1 MSWCQIR
8 KESSAQLLYA
18 LMLLLPCMAQAKP
31 TLSSPEGTFSLIGG
45 DSLPTIHF
53 SRTLAGF
60 EKQFYQVTG
69 FTAGETP
76 PIVIVLH
83 DATDAGNV
91 NKGQAVLRVDSV
103 DRAMLRIQVDIP
115 AAVLGS
121 PTTSATLA
129 QAMLIRQY
137 YNGATPASGSR
148 IPEFPAWLLHGLGK
162 LSDPETKLAV
172 IPSSYLR
179 GATPPSI
186 ADLLV
191 QKAPDSSNSAL
202 LDVYDTM
209 AADLI
214 SAGLKS
220 GGGEQAL
227 RAWIGRF
234 HSDSPDHPASSWP
247 PGWSMQ
253 SVERRWLL
261 IMAGNEGEEIGSIS
275 MLGVGET
282 LARYDGILA
291 EVSTPNHSLALL
303 KKAKGS
309 DYLIQQLSSRLLA
322 LRLQAN
328 PIADPLLDEMIL
340 LCSKFKHLS
349 EKKIAEKEKILALLR
364 ADILKRSH
372 AIEDYLDWFEAA
384 KLPVRSGLFD
394 RLLKTPDS
402 PVQKGPIGHYLDTI
416 ESRGW

>member
-1 MSWCQIR
+1 MSQCQIR
-8 KESSAQLLYA
+8 KEGSALLLYA
-18 LMLLLPCMAQAKP
+18 LALMLPCMAQAKP
-31 TLSSPEGTFSLIGG
+31 TLSSPDGSFVLIGG

-60 EKQFYQVTG
+60 EKKFYQVTG

-103 DRAMLRIQVDIP
+103 DQAMLRIQVDIP
-115 AAVLGS
+115 AAALGS

-129 QAMLIRQY
+129 QAMLLSQY
-137 YNGATPASGSR
+137 YIGATPASGSR
-148 IPEFPAWLLHGLGK
+148 MPEFPSWLLHGLGK
-162 LSDPETKLAV
+162 LSDPEAKLAV

-179 GATPPSI
+179 GAAPPSI

-191 QKAPDSSNSAL
+191 QKAPDSSNASL

-209 AADLI
+209 AADLLG
-214 SAGLKS
+214 AGLKS
-220 GGGEQAL
+220 DGSAQTL

-247 PGWSMQ
+247 PSWSMQ

-261 IMAGNEGEEIGSIS
+261 IMAGNEGENISAIS

-282 LARYDGILA
+282 LARYDEILA

-303 KKAKGS
+303 KKEKGS
-309 DYLIQQLSSRLLA
+309 DYLTQQISSRLVA

-340 LCSKFKHLS
+340 LCSKFKRLS
-349 EKKIAEKEKILALLR
+349 EKKITGKEKIFLLLR
-364 ADILKRSH
+364 ADIFKRSH

-394 RLLKTPDS
+394 RMLKTPDS